1 MTMSNSSDNA
11 AVTVVVRRMTKPGC
25 ETDFEEAMREFAAFA
40 LAAPG
45 NRGIHILRSGEG
57 HPREYTVVDRFVD
70 EDARSAFV
78 ALPAYQ
84 EWMVRLR
91 ALTEEEPDIQQGGG
105 LCGWFTLPGHTT
117 AAPPKRV
124 KMALVTF
131 LGVYP
136 LTSVLPRFVGG
147 LLPGWHPLVVN
158 IFATGLVVI
167 LLTWAVMPVLTR
179 VFRRWLFPS
188 NPKIP

>member
-1 MTMSNSSDNA
+1 MSTSTDEE
-11 AVTVVVRRMTKPGC
+11 AVTVVVRRRTRPGC
-25 ETDFEEAMREFAAFA
+25 EADFEKAMRDFASFA
-40 LAAPG
+40 LASPG

-57 HPREYTVVDRFVD
+57 HPREYVVVDRFVD
-70 EDARSAFV
+70 GKSREAFV
-78 ALPAYQ
+78 ALPDYQ

-91 ALTEEEPDIQQGGG
+91 ALTEEEPDIQQSGG
-105 LCGWFTLPGHTT
+105 LCGWFNLPGQ
-117 AAPPKRV
+117 APPHPVRV

-136 LTSVLPRFVGG
+136 LTSVLPRFVGR

-158 IFATGLVVI
+158 IFATGMVVI

-179 VFRRWLFPS
+179 IFHPWLFPS
-188 NPKIP
+188 NPKPS